1 MRRSEIQLSFL
12 ITTFSNSPNITS
24 VMDLRGSESLWKTLA
39 TIGIGNLF
47 LFFIIVFVFGL
58 GNRTLIWILIGIES
72 ACYFGALIVRRHIRQ
87 LLR

>member
-1 MRRSEIQLSFL
+1 
-12 ITTFSNSPNITS
+12 
-24 VMDLRGSESLWKTLA
+24 MDLRGWESLWKTLA
-39 TIGIGNLF
+39 TIGVANLF

-72 ACYFGALIVRRHIRQ
+72 ACYLGALIVRRHIRQ